1 MTTKSFENEF
11 LKTLELLNK
20 EQQNKAITY
29 LKALLKR
36 TKRNNQEALL
46 QFAGSLKPE
55 DIQEISSAIVQGC
68 ENIDKNEW

>member
-1 MTTKSFENEF
+1 MTTKAFENEF

-29 LKALLKR
+29 LKALLKK
-36 TKRNNQEALL
+36 TKGNNQEALL
-46 QFAGSLKPE
+46 QLAGNLKPE
-55 DIQEISSAIVQGC
+55 DIQEISTAIEKGC